1 MGEITDRMVFRGEG
15 RGYQSSTECKEEA
28 SEGEGGRLDTNMTEP
43 EVGMLS
49 WHNQIPSTLPFFPL
63 QAINK
68 DPSLNDYFKK
78 QEYSE
83 ERDFTI
89 FIVVK

>member
-1 MGEITDRMVFRGEG
+1 MGG
-15 RGYQSSTECKEEA
+15 
-28 SEGEGGRLDTNMTEP
+28 LDTNMTEP

-49 WHNQIPSTLPFFPL
+49 WHDQIPSTLPFFPL

>member
-1 MGEITDRMVFRGEG
+1 MGEITDRMVFRG

-28 SEGEGGRLDTNMTEP
+28 SEGEGGLDTNMTEP
-43 EVGMLS
+43 EVGILS
-49 WHNQIPSTLPFFPL
+49 WHDQIPSTLPFFPL

>member
-28 SEGEGGRLDTNMTEP
+28 SEGEGGLDTNMTEP

-49 WHNQIPSTLPFFPL
+49 WHDQIPSTLPLFPL

-68 DPSLNDYFKK
+68 DPSLNDYFKY

-83 ERDFTI
+83 EGDFTI
-89 FIVVK
+89 FIVVT